1 MWLVHDYLTQRG
13 GAERVAL
20 ALTRAFPGT
29 PLLTSLYEPASTF
42 PGFADVDVRTLALDK
57 VGFFRGNARA
67 ALPVLAPAFAARRV
81 DDDVLCS
88 SSGWAHLVR
97 TTGRKIVY
105 CHSPAKWLYRTDD
118 YLGANP
124 GLGRRLALGAL
135 RRPLR
140 ASDQWG
146 ARSADVYVANSTF
159 IARQI
164 EQTYGLTPRILF
176 PPAGLDADAP
186 GLPVEGIEPGY
197 FLTVSR
203 LLPYKFVRETIEAF
217 RSLPKRRLVVVGDGP
232 LRAQLLPTIPP
243 NVRLLSGVEDE
254 QLRWL
259 YANTAGLVA
268 ASRED
273 FGLTPVEAASFGRP
287 VAALR
292 WGGYLDTVVEGE
304 TGVFFDQATPQAIA
318 DAVGRLAAADWDADL
333 IRRHG
338 ARFSEERFISAVQE
352 LPGG

>member
-1 MWLVHDYLTQRG
+1 
-13 GAERVAL
+13 
-20 ALTRAFPGT
+20 
-29 PLLTSLYEPASTF
+29 
-42 PGFADVDVRTLALDK
+42 
-57 VGFFRGNARA
+57 
-67 ALPVLAPAFAARRV
+67 
-81 DDDVLCS
+81 
-88 SSGWAHLVR
+88 
-97 TTGRKIVY
+97 
-105 CHSPAKWLYRTDD
+105 
-118 YLGANP
+118 
-124 GLGRRLALGAL
+124 
-135 RRPLR
+135 
-140 ASDQWG
+140 
-146 ARSADVYVANSTF
+146 VYVANSTF